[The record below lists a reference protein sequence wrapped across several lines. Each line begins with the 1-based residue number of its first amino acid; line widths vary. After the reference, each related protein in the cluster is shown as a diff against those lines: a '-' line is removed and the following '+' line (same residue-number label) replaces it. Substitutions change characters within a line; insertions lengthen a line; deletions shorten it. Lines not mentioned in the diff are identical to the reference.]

1 MRTLTLVFHAIAL
14 LGSAPRTAPAQQP
27 PAVLKLTDG
36 RTIYITGLKRW
47 TVAMIQD
54 SLNRYSPGDSLQ
66 SHACA
71 AVLRYKLHFADAAAS
86 TLRMEPRARDV
97 IFVDVREPQDSAR
110 VRYRAMPLDT
120 TAPRPEWRSATS
132 VIGASPR
139 AFRAGAAAFLAGR
152 IVAPADTAA
161 VAIAAFFQNRS
172 RREDYRTALTVLAT
186 SRNFRDRAV
195 AAILVTHFPDEQDT
209 WAALLDAIRESDGLV
224 KEMANQAIST
234 VAERSRMTPDWKAL
248 APAVYAILDGT
259 SLFVL
264 DDLIDILAPRSDIGP
279 TLASAFL
286 AQGGEMLV
294 NFAESPEKSRS
305 APARQLLTKLHG
317 TDLGA
322 DGAAWR
328 AWINTLKR

>member
-14 LGSAPRTAPAQQP
+14 LGSAARTAPAQQP

-234 VAERSRMTPDWKAL
+234 VAERSRMTPDW
-248 APAVYAILDGT
+248 
-259 SLFVL
+259 
-264 DDLIDILAPRSDIGP
+264 
-279 TLASAFL
+279 
-286 AQGGEMLV
+286 
-294 NFAESPEKSRS
+294 N
-305 APARQLLTKLHG
+305 
-317 TDLGA
+317 
-322 DGAAWR
+322 AWR
-328 AWINTLKR
+328 RPCTPSSTVRRSSCSTI